1 MRRRRRRM
9 LTPIARRS
17 LRRDDPLGWLYT
29 HGHIDDAQFKAG
41 RKMQKLYAAA
51 SVAALDKIAKLEA
64 ALGRNG
70 ASLARDFWVSATPF
84 FGARPRGGLTLT
96 TDAQRGL
103 SVSELGSA

>member
-41 RKMQKLYAAA
+41 RKMQKLYATA
-51 SVAALDKIAKLEA
+51 SIAALDKIAKLEA

-70 ASLARDFWVSATPF
+70 ASLARDFLGFGHSVFRCATT
-84 FGARPRGGLTLT
+84 RGVDPHDRRT
-96 TDAQRGL
+96 TGFVGFR
-103 SVSELGSA
+103 